1 MNIKEKIL
9 EIIAKFP
16 IILVIPYLLILLGS
30 IYCGYKFF
38 DEKDHILYLILGVI
52 GICIAF
58 IMSKYFDKIFKKN
71 KITKKKKIDY
81 VS

>member
-1 MNIKEKIL
+1 MKIKEKIL
-9 EIIAKFP
+9 EIISKFP

-38 DEKDHILYLILGVI
+38 DEKDNVLYLILGVI

-58 IMSKYFDKIFKKN
+58 IMSRYFDKLFKRN
-71 KITKKKKIDY
+71 KIAKKKKIDY